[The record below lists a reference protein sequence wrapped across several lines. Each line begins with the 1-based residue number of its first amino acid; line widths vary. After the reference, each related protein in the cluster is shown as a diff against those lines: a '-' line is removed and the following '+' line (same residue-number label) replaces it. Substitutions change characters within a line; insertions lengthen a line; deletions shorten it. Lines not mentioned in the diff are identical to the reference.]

1 MIKNLIKK
9 ILKKKGYVSKHSL
22 PGSKFKYDPLYL
34 LLFALQKKNYKII
47 QIGANDGLSGDPI
60 NAFIEDY
67 NNKITYLGFEPQ
79 EKPFNKLKTNYQPYK
94 NFYFLKQCVGK
105 EGKNNFYYLNKE
117 FENLCKKNE
126 WLFSDGLSYLVD
138 GVSSLVKEN
147 LSKRLVKLNLNPD
160 DYIDKYEVEV
170 LPLKKSIETNFKDIV
185 EHFRDI
191 DLLQID
197 AEGYDDQVI
206 YQSSIDFF
214 KPKYINFE
222 SKNLD
227 KDNLENLLKFLK
239 ENSYECI
246 KWKTS
251 DHLAVLLD
259 I

>member
-22 PGSKFKYDPLYL
+22 PNSKFKYDLLYL

-47 QIGANDGLSGDPI
+47 QIGANNGSSGDPI
-60 NAFIEDY
+60 NTFIEDY

-79 EKPFNKLKTNYQPYK
+79 EKPFNELKKNYQSYK

-117 FENLCKKNE
+117 FENLCKKNG
-126 WLFSDGLSYLVD
+126 WFFSD
-138 GVSSLVKEN
+138 GVSSLIKAN
-147 LSKRLVKLNLNPD
+147 LSKRLVKLNLNPE

-227 KDNLENLLKFLK
+227 KYNLENLIKFLK

-251 DHLAVLLD
+251 DHLAVLSD

>member
-1 MIKNLIKK
+1 MFNIMIKKLIKNF
-9 ILKKKGYVSKHSL
+9 IKKNGYVSKNSL
-22 PGSKFKYDPLYL
+22 STSKLKYDPLYL

-47 QIGANDGLSGDPI
+47 QIGANNGVHNDPI

-79 EKPFNKLKTNYQPYK
+79 EISFNELKKNYQIYK
-94 NFYFLKQCVGK
+94 NFYFIKQCVGK
-105 EGKNNFYYLNKE
+105 EGTNNFYYLNKK
-117 FENLCKKNE
+117 FEDLCKKND
-126 WLFSDGLSYLVD
+126 WFFNNGTN
-138 GVSSLVKEN
+138 SLIKEN
-147 LSKRLVKLNLNPD
+147 LSKRLIQNNLNPD
-160 DYIDKYEVEV
+160 DYIASYKIEV
-170 LPLKKSIETNFKDIV
+170 LPLKKSIETNSKDIL
-185 EHFRDI
+185 ERFKNI

-206 YQSSIDFF
+206 YNSSIDYF

-227 KDNLENLLKFLK
+227 KNNLDNLIKFLK
-239 ENSYECI
+239 ENSYKCI

-251 DHLAVLLD
+251 DHLAVLSD